1 MDDNASRIDDFGPL
15 AMVRPRSVAELGDL
29 VRRASAE
36 RQALYPVGGGTMLDL
51 GLPPSRPGWAV
62 DVRALNHV
70 IDYPAR
76 DMTITVQAGVTI
88 AELRRVLAAE
98 NQRLPVDV
106 PHADRA
112 TLGGALAA
120 NVSGPRRY
128 GFGTLRDYVLGIST
142 VNDEGQEVKAGGRV
156 VKNVAGYDL
165 CKLHVGALGTLGVI
179 TQATL
184 KVRPIP
190 EMQAILTLGCDDAG
204 LEGLLNLL
212 HLSRTR
218 PACLD
223 VLNAPAARAVA
234 HAAGVAMP
242 EAAWAVVG
250 RLRGRGRGGE
260 LAGPPADAGDH
271 AGRRARAGGAGRDRR
286 PHPLGCTGGV
296 DRPPP
301 HPPSPTGGGKG
312 GRVSFKA
319 NLLSGAVASFCLR
332 AAALSDALRL
342 HAHAGSGIVRGHF
355 TGDLTLGRVQV
366 MLKGLQDAAEAARG
380 NLILPRCPPEWK
392 RSLPVWGR
400 PRGDAGLM
408 REVKTKLD
416 PNGSVQ
422 PRPFH

>member
-1 MDDNASRIDDFGPL
+1 
-15 AMVRPRSVAELGDL
+15 
-29 VRRASAE
+29 
-36 RQALYPVGGGTMLDL
+36 MLDL

-62 DVRALNHV
+62 DVRSLNQV

-106 PHADRA
+106 PLADRA

-179 TQATL
+179 TQVTL

-190 EMQAILTLGCDDAG
+190 EAQALLTLGCDAAG
-204 LEGLLNLL
+204 LEALLDLL
-212 HLSRTR
+212 HDSRTR
-218 PACLD
+218 P
-223 VLNAPAARAVA
+223 VLPGRAERRGRPRRGPAPPAWRCRKRAWV
-234 HAAGVAMP
+234 
-242 EAAWAVVG
+242 AVVG
-250 RLRGRGRGGE
+250 FEEGAEAVNWQVRRLMQEITPAGVRGLE
-260 LAGPPADAGDH
+260 
-271 AGRRARAGGAGRDRR
+271 ARAGAAGQTLWRELVEATDPGPAR
-286 PHPLGCTGGV
+286 L
-296 DRPPP
+296 
-301 HPPSPTGGGKG
+301 
-312 GRVSFKA
+312 SFKA
-319 NLLSGAVASFCLR
+319 NLLPAAVASFCLR
-332 AAALSDALRL
+332 AAGLSDDVRI

-355 TGDLTLGRVQV
+355 PGALTLERAQD
-366 MLKGLQDAAEAARG
+366 MLKGLQEAAQAAQG

-400 PRGDAGLM
+400 PRGDAWLM
-408 REVKTKLD
+408 REVKAKLD
-416 PNGSVQ
+416 PNGLFN
-422 PRPFH
+422 PGRFLDAI